1 MQKTPVWFLGQEDLL
16 EKGSKKIQFFRK
28 INLVFIYRMAR
39 RGKRQK
45 AKGPV
50 MFYHMNKLQM
60 YHGSYHI

>member
-1 MQKTPVWFLGQEDLL
+1 M
-16 EKGSKKIQFFRK
+16 
-28 INLVFIYRMAR
+28 VFIYRMAR

-60 YHGSYHI
+60 YHVIRYICILSHMIFIHLLFCTIKL